1 MRTIKAKTEGLK
13 IRAEIFNS
21 PGEFVR
27 TVGARETIFGGDN
40 WRNTVAND
48 FIASRVDISSVRKVQ
63 SAVNKSVTQEKTVR
77 KTYNDVVGYMPNVP
91 RYVMGLPDNMRAEKR
106 VVHKSKIVNVY
117 IDCTV
122 PWYVGS
128 DELEEACTRLV
139 EEVLGLEKGGYRVNL
154 TAMFTSAMSG
164 ELAFVG
170 VKIKGANEPL
180 NLARVLFPFVRA
192 NDFVRKLCFAWY
204 ERTKVKH
211 EYGYGTCV
219 SYKYSHKM
227 ALIEYLKRENGVLVL
242 VEDYRR
248 GGIHIADSIRKE
260 NR

>member
-1 MRTIKAKTEGLK
+1 MRTIKAKTEGLNV
-13 IRAEIFNS
+13 RAEIFNS

-27 TVGARETIFGGDN
+27 TIGARVHVYGEDN
-40 WRNTVAND
+40 WSERIASD
-48 FIASRVDISSVRKVQ
+48 FLASRVDTSSVRKVQ
-63 SAVNKSVTQEKTVR
+63 TAVNKSATKEKTVR
-77 KTYNDVVGYMPNVP
+77 KTYNDVVGYMPNIP

-117 IDCTV
+117 LDCTV
-122 PWYVGS
+122 PWRVGS
-128 DELEEACTRLV
+128 KELEEACTRLV
-139 EEVLGLEKGGYRVNL
+139 EEILGLEKCGYRVNL

-192 NDFVRKLCFAWY
+192 QDFLRSLCFGWY

-211 EYGYGTCV
+211 EGGYGVCV
-219 SYKYSHKM
+219 SYRYEHKM

-248 GGIHIADSIRKE
+248 GGIHIAETIRKE
-260 NR
+260 SR